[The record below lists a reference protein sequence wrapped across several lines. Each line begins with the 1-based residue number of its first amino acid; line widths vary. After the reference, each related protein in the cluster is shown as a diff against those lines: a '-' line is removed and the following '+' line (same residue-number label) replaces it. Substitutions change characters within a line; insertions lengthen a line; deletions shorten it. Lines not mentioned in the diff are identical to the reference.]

1 MVKYCG
7 HYITFQEVPNEVA
20 LTFTITNCPN
30 RCEGCHSPWLQ
41 EDIGDELTEQDIA
54 YFLKQYSGAV
64 TCVCFM
70 GEGSDSAK
78 LGDLIGFVNACGL
91 KTCLYSGCD
100 IDVDLSPYVIYPL
113 LDYIKTGSYKKELGG
128 LDHPTT
134 NQRMW
139 KLSGL
144 DKHGTAIYED
154 ITSWFWRK
162 KE

>member
-7 HYITFQEVPNEVA
+7 HYITFQEVPDEVA

-41 EDIGDELTEQDIA
+41 EDIGDELTERDIA

-70 GEGSDSAK
+70 GDGNDPAG
-78 LGDLIGFVNACGL
+78 LNDLILFAKECGL
-91 KTCLYSGCD
+91 KTCLYSGQE
-100 IDVDLSPYVIYPL
+100 IGMKTYPL

-128 LDHPTT
+128 LDHPAT

-139 KLSGL
+139 KLSGF
-144 DKHGTAIYED
+144 DEDGQAVYED
-154 ITSWFWRK
+154 ITSWFWKK